1 MYAIAIFVNDNDIMH
16 ICIWVLRITLQRDLE
31 REKPMHS
38 WYIYISEN
46 HKSSFPENSEPLLRR
61 SSASFSARQ
70 SETRSSGKFSTI
82 HKLTQKSGVTMS
94 HCVTLCHTVTHCVT
108 LWHGWRLPK
117 ILVHWSK
124 PTPRTLVCHM
134 KEIEKTQSF
143 IFAESAKFAFLHF
156 FIFAF
161 MHLHLVC
168 RFASLPNVHF
178 AK

>member
-70 SETRSSGKFSTI
+70 SETTISGKCFTI
-82 HKLTQKSGVTMS
+82 HKLTQKSG
-94 HCVTLCHTVTHCVT
+94 VT

-124 PTPRTLVCHM
+124 PTPRTMVCHM

-156 FIFAF
+156 FYFCFYASSPSVQICIFAKCAF
-161 MHLHLVC
+161 CQRGQKDSKV
-168 RFASLPNVHF
+168 S
-178 AK
+178 

>member
-94 HCVTLCHTVTHCVT
+94 HCVTL
-108 LWHGWRLPK
+108 WHGWRLPK

-124 PTPRTLVCHM
+124 PTPWTLVCHM

-168 RFASLPNVHF
+168 RFASLPSVHF
-178 AK
+178 AKEAKKRQMS